1 MVPLRFRANG
11 PALFSF
17 FIMVLALAEAHECAH
32 IFGARAV
39 CGAWG
44 TRNFSVWTTR
54 EGCAENHPLIVL
66 AIFAGPLFT
75 FAMIWLGT
83 WIVIKPTRQS
93 LRALGIALIFAPL
106 PFARIVTAAT
116 GHGDEVSGFTMLL
129 NDHRIGW
136 AVGLASILL
145 LSLYPVL
152 KAYRS
157 LAPPRRLLVF
167 GGLLLLPM
175 LAHGLTTHSMLNGLL
190 VKGVL
195 DESGMLGA
203 PVLVNV
209 WQVLVFAAAVVC
221 GRQASRVFAT
231 D

>member
-32 IFGARAV
+32 IFAARAV

-66 AIFAGPLFT
+66 ATFAGPLFT

-83 WIVIKPTRQS
+83 WLVIKATKQS
-93 LRALGIALIFAPL
+93 LRALGVALIFAPL
-106 PFARIVTAAT
+106 PFARIITAAT
-116 GHGDEVSGFTMLL
+116 GHGDEVSGFTTLL
-129 NDHRIGW
+129 KGHKNGW
-136 AVGLASILL
+136 AVGLTSILL

-175 LAHGLTTHSMLNGLL
+175 LVHGLTTHSMLNGLL

>member
-11 PALFSF
+11 AALFSF
-17 FIMVLALAEAHECAH
+17 FILVLALAEAHECAH
-32 IFGARAV
+32 IFAARVV
-39 CGAWG
+39 CGGWG
-44 TRNFSVWTTR
+44 ARNFSVWTTR
-54 EGCAENHPLIVL
+54 KGCAQNHPLIVL
-66 AIFAGPLFT
+66 ATFAGPLFT

-83 WIVIKPTRQS
+83 WLLIKPRKQS

-106 PFARIVTAAT
+106 PLARIITAAT

-129 NDHRIGW
+129 NGQKTGW

-145 LSLYPVL
+145 LSLYPVV

-157 LAPPRRLLVF
+157 LAPPRRILVF
-167 GGLLLLPM
+167 GGLLLIPM
-175 LAHGLTTHSMLNGLL
+175 LAHGLTTHSMLNSLL
-190 VKGVL
+190 AKGVF
-195 DESGMLGA
+195 DENGILGA

-231 D
+231 Y